1 MPGTDW
7 IITINNTSYE
17 YLVLNATFDNG
28 RRSFLD
34 DWTVNY
40 ATVTLR
46 NNLGQFNSLVRGNE
60 VAFYNGIT
68 GARFPFWLDQ
78 ITFNDEIDDDACTVT
93 LVCSDVM
100 GRLGKTLA
108 APYNIPFNAAFDM
121 EYLRQSFELAVIDG
135 NLKAPPT
142 FTLPTGSLTQHQQ
155 YNLPDNV
162 KYPLSEIV
170 NVVLKNI
177 QGGFYLY
184 QLVYP
189 NWAFVPVTPDM
200 ILRNVPAYKF
210 GEAATSSK
218 IVWDQC
224 SRDNYGDL
232 TANSVTLEYFNTA
245 TANSGPYRNTTSI
258 NAVGVQSMTFDTFNN
273 TYHSGSAFNPSKG
286 APDPYPNVALGQYY
300 STVLADPNMQ
310 TFRVRFSSFAQNA
323 TAMGLFEASL
333 ERLSTSMNTLTYKKP
348 GTGLVTE
355 RVRVE
360 GFTCTI
366 EPEVTYYDIYMSPI
380 AIYSQ
385 LTLDQTEQ
393 GKLDTYRLGF

>member
-46 NNLGQFNSLVRGNE
+46 NNLGQFNNLVRGNE

-68 GARFPFWLDQ
+68 GARFPFWIDQ
-78 ITFNDEIDDDACTVT
+78 ITFNDEIDDDACTAT
-93 LVCSDVM
+93 LVCADVM

-200 ILRNVPAYKF
+200 ILRNVPAYTF

>member
-200 ILRNVPAYKF
+200 ILRNVPAYTF

>member
-46 NNLGQFNSLVRGNE
+46 NNLGQFNNLVRGNE

-68 GARFPFWLDQ
+68 GARFPFWIDQ

-189 NWAFVPVTPDM
+189 NWAFVPVTIDM
-200 ILRNVPAYKF
+200 ILRNVPAYTF
-210 GEAATSSK
+210 DGAATSSK

>member
-1 MPGTDW
+1 MPGSNW
-7 IITINNTSYE
+7 IVKINNTDYSS
-17 YLVLNATFDNG
+17 LVLNATFDNG

-34 DWTVNY
+34 DWIVNY

-60 VAFYNGIT
+60 VSLWNGPT

-93 LVCSDVM
+93 LVCSDVF
-100 GRLGKTLA
+100 GRLGKTKTQ
-108 APYNIPFNAAFDM
+108 PPSIPFSAYSDVQLIEEIFTTAVVFDN
-121 EYLRQSFELAVIDG
+121 F
-135 NLKAPPT
+135 KAPPT
-142 FTLPTGSLTQHQQ
+142 YTAPTGYLTTHQQ
-155 YNLPDNV
+155 VSPANV
-162 KYPLSEIV
+162 KYPMSQLL
-170 NVVLKNI
+170 NVVFKSV
-177 QGGFYLY
+177 QGGFYMY

-200 ILRNVPAYKF
+200 ILRNVAAYTF
-210 GEAATSSK
+210 GETATSTK

-224 SRDNYGDL
+224 ARENYGDL
-232 TANSVTLEYFNTA
+232 TANFVTLQYFNNA
-245 TANSGPYRNTTSI
+245 IADAGPYRNTTSI
-258 NAVGVQSMTFDTFNN
+258 NAVGVQSMVFDDFNN
-273 TYHSGSAFNPSKG
+273 TFSNGNPFNPSLG
-286 APDPYPNVALGQYY
+286 APNPMPNQALGDWYA
-300 STVLADPNMQ
+300 TVLADPNLQ
-310 TFRVRFSSFAQNA
+310 TFRIRISSFAQNA
-323 TAMGLFEASL
+323 TAMTLFEASL

-360 GFTCTI
+360 GFTVSI
-366 EPEVTYYDIYMSPI
+366 EPEVTYYDIYFSPI

-393 GKLDTYRLGF
+393 GKLDSYRLGF

>member
-1 MPGTDW
+1 MPGANW
-7 IITINNTSYE
+7 IVRINDSSFE
-17 YLVLNATFDNG
+17 YLALSATFDNG

-34 DWTVNY
+34 DWAVNY

-60 VAFYNGIT
+60 VSFYNGFT

-93 LVCSDVM
+93 LVCSDVI

-108 APYNIPFNAAFDM
+108 APYNLAFGAAFDM
-121 EYLRQSFELAVIDG
+121 EYLRQCFELAVTDG

-155 YNLPDNV
+155 YSLPDDV

-177 QGGFYLY
+177 QGGFYVY
-184 QLVYP
+184 QLAYP

-200 ILRNVPAYKF
+200 ILRNVPAYTF

-224 SRDNYGDL
+224 ARDNYGDL

-245 TANSGPYRNTTSI
+245 IANAGPYRNATSI
-258 NAVGVQSMTFDTFNN
+258 NSVGVQSMTFDSYNN
-273 TYHSGSAFNPSKG
+273 TYNSGNPFSPG
-286 APDPYPNVALGQYY
+286 AGGPNPGPEKALGDWYA
-300 STVLADPNMQ
+300 TVLADPNLQ

-360 GFTCTI
+360 GFTVSI

-385 LTLDQTEQ
+385 LVLNQTEQ

>member
-1 MPGTDW
+1 MPGANW
-7 IITINNTSYE
+7 IVRINDTSYE

-34 DWTVNY
+34 DWAVNY

-68 GARFPFWLDQ
+68 GARFPFWLDE

-108 APYNIPFNAAFDM
+108 APYNIAFGAAPDM
-121 EYLRQSFELAVIDG
+121 EYLRQCFELAVSDF

-155 YNLPDNV
+155 YNLPDGV
-162 KYPLSEIV
+162 KYPLAEIV

-184 QLVYP
+184 QLAYP
-189 NWAFVPVTPDM
+189 NWAFVPVTQDM
-200 ILRNVPAYKF
+200 ILRNVPAYTF
-210 GEAATSSK
+210 GEAATSTK
-218 IVWDQC
+218 IIWDQC
-224 SRDNYGDL
+224 ARVNYGDL
-232 TANSVTLEYFNTA
+232 FANSVTLEYFNSGF
-245 TANSGPYRNTTSI
+245 ANAGPYRNTTSI
-258 NAVGVQSMTFDTFNN
+258 NAVGVSSMTFDSYNN
-273 TYHSGSAFNPSKG
+273 TFSWGFPINIPPS
-286 APDPYPNVALGQYY
+286 PIPSPEQALGDWYK
-300 STVLADPNMQ
+300 TVLADPNMQ
-310 TFRVRFSSFAQNA
+310 TFRIRVSSFAQNA
-323 TAMGLFEASL
+323 TAMSSFEASL
-333 ERLSTSMNTLTYKKP
+333 ERLSTSCNTLTYKKP
-348 GTGLVTE
+348 GVGLVTE

-360 GFTCTI
+360 GFTVSI
-366 EPEVTYYDIYMSPI
+366 EPDVTYYDIYFSPI
-380 AIYSQ
+380 TIYSQ
-385 LTLDQTEQ
+385 LTLNQTQQ
-393 GKLDTYRLGF
+393 GKLNTYRLGY

>member
-68 GARFPFWLDQ
+68 GARFPFWIDQ

-200 ILRNVPAYKF
+200 ILRNVPAYTF

>member
-1 MPGTDW
+1 MAGANW
-7 IITINNTSYE
+7 IIRINDSSYE
-17 YLVLNATFDNG
+17 YLALSATFENG

-34 DWTVNY
+34 DWAVNY

-93 LVCSDVM
+93 LVCSDVF
-100 GRLGKTLA
+100 GRLGKTLTN
-108 APYNIPFNAAFDM
+108 PPSIPFSPSSDVQLIQDIFDT
-121 EYLRQSFELAVIDG
+121 AVAYD
-135 NLKAPPT
+135 NFKAPPT
-142 FTLPTGSLTQHQQ
+142 YTAPTGALTRHQQ
-155 YNLPDNV
+155 VSFPELQKFPMSQLINAIF
-162 KYPLSEIV
+162 KST
-170 NVVLKNI
+170 
-177 QGGFYLY
+177 QGGFYMY
-184 QLVYP
+184 QLAYP
-189 NWAFVPVTPDM
+189 NWAFVPVTQDM
-200 ILRNVPAYKF
+200 ILRNVPAYTF

-224 SRDNYGDL
+224 ARDNYGDL
-232 TANSVTLEYFNTA
+232 TANSVTVQYFDSA
-245 TANSGPYRNTTSI
+245 LGDAGPYRNTTSI
-258 NAVGVQSMTFDTFNN
+258 NSYGVQSMTFDSFNN
-273 TYHSGSAFNPSKG
+273 TFSWGFAIG
-286 APDPYPNVALGQYY
+286 APPAPIPSPPQALGDWYK
-300 STVLADPNMQ
+300 TVLADPNLQ
-310 TFRVRFSSFAQNA
+310 TFRVRISSFAQNA
-323 TAMGLFEASL
+323 TAMASFEASL
-333 ERLSTSMNTLTYKKP
+333 ERLSTSCNTLTYKKP

-385 LTLDQTEQ
+385 LTLNQTQQ
-393 GKLDTYRLGF
+393 GKLDTYRLGY

>member
-1 MPGTDW
+1 MPGADW
-7 IITINNTSYE
+7 IIRINDTSYE

-34 DWTVNY
+34 DWAVNY

-78 ITFNDEIDDDACTVT
+78 ITFNDEIEDDACTVT
-93 LVCSDVM
+93 LVCSDVI

-108 APYNIPFNAAFDM
+108 APYNIAFGAAFDM
-121 EYLRQSFELAVIDG
+121 EYLRQSFELAVDEN

-155 YNLPDNV
+155 YNLPDGV

-177 QGGFYLY
+177 QGGFYVY
-184 QLVYP
+184 QLAYP

-200 ILRNVPAYKF
+200 ILRNVPAYTF
-210 GEAATSSK
+210 GESATSTK

-224 SRDNYGDL
+224 NRDNYGDL
-232 TANSVTLEYFNTA
+232 FANSVTLAYFNTGFG
-245 TANSGPYRNTTSI
+245 NSDPYRNTTSI
-258 NAVGVQSMTFDTFNN
+258 NSVGVQSMTFDSYNN
-273 TYHSGSAFNPSKG
+273 TYHSGNPFTPGLGK
-286 APDPYPNVALGQYY
+286 PDPFPDKALGDWYA
-300 STVLADPNMQ
+300 TVLADPNLQ
-310 TFRVRFSSFAQNA
+310 TFRVRFSNFAQNA

-360 GFTCTI
+360 GFTVSI
-366 EPEVTYYDIYMSPI
+366 EPEVTYYDVYMSPI

-385 LTLDQTEQ
+385 LVLNQTEQ